1 MRNVEQ
7 EFNAVLEV
15 MIRYQEE
22 REAVERNLWRRI
34 RTLEKKE
41 KMSREKRPE
50 GDGEVKEGNGEV
62 NDDDEVKEGDG
73 EVKDVDED
81 KEKDGEVNEETEKLS
96 RGKSFSALFFKRYLQ
111 VNRTSFP
118 NVSTTAR
125 SIDGLQSNDPRVC
138 GTD

>member
-1 MRNVEQ
+1 M
-7 EFNAVLEV
+7 EV

-73 EVKDVDED
+73 EVKD
-81 KEKDGEVNEETEKLS
+81 EETEKLS

-111 VNRTSFP
+111 VNRTLFP